1 MIRDDYGIRLR
12 NERNAHIT
20 SLIDRLQFYEECCGS
35 QNASNWNGS
44 RWQTTVGTS
53 SSSIEGDLQLYSL
66 FNSVPATCCVQLTGA
81 TPVNPVARS
90 FARCQQPEA
99 SKIWRHQSQHCC
111 GGMGPKD
118 YYKSFW
124 YKTNVLRGTRSFV
137 PASCCKQT
145 QQARAH
151 SIQPVDF
158 MCTTY
163 AYFSSAFNNSVY
175 VEACDFLIR

>member
-99 SKIWRHQSQHCC
+99 SKIWRHQSGCHEKLLQWLDVQTTIFASV
-111 GGMGPKD
+111 GF
-118 YYKSFW
+118 SFAIFQMIGVCTALSLFRHAHG
-124 YKTNVLRGTRSFV
+124 YHYV
-137 PASCCKQT
+137 
-145 QQARAH
+145 RA
-151 SIQPVDF
+151 
-158 MCTTY
+158 
-163 AYFSSAFNNSVY
+163 
-175 VEACDFLIR
+175 